1 MKLRIH
7 GNSIRLRLNRREVA
21 QFAAAGCLAETFEYG
36 SDPASRLVYRIES
49 SSNATAVSVRVA
61 NQAISIVL
69 PEALTQDCTGTDRVG
84 VSAEVPLSP
93 DRRMTV
99 LVEKEFRRLHGAAF
113 DPDLYPNPLEAKTA

>member
-21 QFAAAGCLAETFEYG
+21 QFAAAGGLEEAFEYG
-36 SDPASRLVYRIES
+36 GDPGNRLVYRIES
-49 SSNATAVSVRVA
+49 SNSAPAIAVRVS

-69 PEALTQDCTGTDRVG
+69 PAALAQAWTNTDRVG
-84 VSAEVPLSP
+84 VSGDVPLQG
-93 DRRMTV
+93 DKRMTV
-99 LVEKEFRRLHGAAF
+99 LVEKEFRRLHGATF